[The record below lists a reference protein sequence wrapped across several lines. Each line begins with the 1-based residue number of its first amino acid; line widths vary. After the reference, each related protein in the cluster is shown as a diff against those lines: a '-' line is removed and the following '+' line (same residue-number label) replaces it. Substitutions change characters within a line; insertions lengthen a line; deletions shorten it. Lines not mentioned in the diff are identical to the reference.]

1 MSANTAT
8 WTVEQAEY
16 ILDHHQNY
24 SESVIAAAWQI
35 AHTEQA

>member
-1 MSANTAT
+1 MSADATT

-24 SESVIAAAWQI
+24 SESVIAAAWRI
-35 AHTEQA
+35 AHGEEV